1 MLSQHSHKSGGNKDH
16 NNPPKDSKTETKKEN
31 QRKDPPQC
39 EWCGDSHWTT
49 KGGRCWKVFPEC
61 IPEGHPNGDKI
72 RKKANDWLKT
82 SDGKKAREK
91 ALKSQGTPN
100 QPSTSKAVGQETA
113 LTTLDQSLIAVQN
126 LQLLASSALS
136 RDDVVW
142 DTGCSKTS
150 FNDPKWFL
158 HLELNDTTAGL
169 SGVGGSSPAMGTG
182 TVYFETVD
190 PENTAKSVV
199 WTKKDVLYVPSLPAS
214 LISPW
219 DFENDG
225 VHYDWDSKCIVNGA
239 KTPLSAVVWKGR
251 VTCLD
256 TKDPE
261 EERVTVPRAL
271 TALHGRT
278 PSLLLMHQRLAHAGR
293 DRVVQACK
301 EAGITFSNKE
311 VKSFHCED
319 YMLSKSKEVI
329 SRISPNKH
337 SKPGKFY
344 ADLIEIKPAS

>member
-1 MLSQHSHKSGGNKDH
+1 
-16 NNPPKDSKTETKKEN
+16 
-31 QRKDPPQC
+31 
-39 EWCGDSHWTT
+39 
-49 KGGRCWKVFPEC
+49 
-61 IPEGHPNGDKI
+61 
-72 RKKANDWLKT
+72 
-82 SDGKKAREK
+82 
-91 ALKSQGTPN
+91 
-100 QPSTSKAVGQETA
+100 
-113 LTTLDQSLIAVQN
+113 
-126 LQLLASSALS
+126 
-136 RDDVVW
+136 
-142 DTGCSKTS
+142 
-150 FNDPKWFL
+150 
-158 HLELNDTTAGL
+158 
-169 SGVGGSSPAMGTG
+169 MGTG